1 MNNYNTRLETLRNER
16 SLSLKEAAKGIG
28 ISRWTL
34 YFYENGYFRPTKKA
48 LAKIEKFYN
57 AKVSIT
63 GDDAY
68 PAPTKEKA
76 FVKKEKKSYRT
87 KRIVYGAVS
96 AAILTTIITGVVLFN
111 RSTQNV
117 DSFYGETYNRMREE
131 TQNHGVIG
139 HDLATALPYH
149 YVNKDEYAATATM
162 IFYQTDNMLYFNE
175 CSYSTSVF
183 NEFGFC
189 RYHFSFGSNLGIDS
203 NKANFTFGSSTKGT
217 FFSCSF
223 RYNAQ
228 PIEKVNDLNIIVKGE
243 LAVTEE
249 MAIKI
254 INKRIKNIEIIM
266 SALLSEYLGESTSF
280 VNDFLPAREQGRI
293 INFGLQLAGLALI
306 LPGIFAFFIVFSL
319 FLKSLTANIRPRL
332 VSTDP
337 LKSRKKKRM
346 LPKDLRIDIG
356 VPDFIIIA
364 FGKFLQYGS
373 LILFALSFIARLGI
387 QALSFLAVPELLM
400 VLKMTFF
407 GGIFLEHF
415 IMIGRIRNATTLF
428 KSIIFNLGI
437 FLFIATIETVII
449 GITNAWGY
457 NFASLIYNY
466 VPSNVYQVIAVHYLI
481 FLFLFFQPSF
491 LSNRLFVRILWH
503 SLSFIP
509 LGFLIATYFLSNA
522 YELSYGVQANIFVN
536 FWFPNGFLI
545 LSIVCVLFM
554 YSSFALRLYFERK
567 YGKYEAQYFFY
578 GDRFIFFENVI
589 CSAFLLIAGLI
600 DFAFFNNQYAYYLG
614 LDGAEWILALIPFII
629 LCKYSPN
636 NQQVFMIKD
645 YIDMPK
651 RMNESST

>member
-1 MNNYNTRLETLRNER
+1 MNNYNTRLETLRNDR

-28 ISRWTL
+28 ISRWML

-48 LAKIEKFYN
+48 LKKIEKFYGE
-57 AKVSIT
+57 KVSIT

-76 FVKKEKKSYRT
+76 YAGEEKKSYRT
-87 KRIVYGAVS
+87 KRIVYGAIS

-117 DSFYGETYNRMREE
+117 DSFYGETYNKMREE
-131 TQNHGVIG
+131 TKNHGVVG
-139 HDLATALPYH
+139 HDLVTALTYH
-149 YVNKDEYAATATM
+149 YVNRDDYAATATM
-162 IFYQTDNMLYFNE
+162 IFYETDNMLYFNE

-183 NEFGFC
+183 NEYGLC
-189 RYHFSFGSNLGIDS
+189 RYHFSFGSNLGVES
-203 NKANFTFGSSTKGT
+203 TKAEFTFGSSTKGT
-217 FFSCSF
+217 FFSCTF
-223 RYNAQ
+223 DYNAQ
-228 PIEKVNDLNIIVKGE
+228 PIEKIDELNVIVKGE
-243 LAVTEE
+243 LSVTEE

-254 INKRIKNIEIIM
+254 INKRIKDIEIMM
-266 SALLSEYLGESTSF
+266 SALLSEYLGEETSF
-280 VNDFLPAREQGRI
+280 VGDFLPAREQGRI
-293 INFGLQLAGLALI
+293 INFGLQLTGLILI
-306 LPGIFAFFIVFSL
+306 LPGIFAFFILAGL
-319 FLKSLTANIRPRL
+319 FVRSLTANIRPRL

-337 LKSRKKKRM
+337 LESNKKKRM
-346 LPKDLRIDIG
+346 LPKDMRIDIG
-356 VPDFIIIA
+356 IPDFFLIA
-364 FGKFLQYGS
+364 FAKFMQYGS
-373 LILFALSFIARLGI
+373 LVMFAISFLGKLGI
-387 QALSFLAVPELLM
+387 GAFAIFGAPELLTI
-400 VLKMTFF
+400 LKMTFF

-428 KSIIFNLGI
+428 KSIIFNLGL
-437 FLFIATIETVII
+437 FLFIATIETVLI

-457 NFASLIYNY
+457 NFASLIFNY

-491 LSNRLFVRILWH
+491 LSNRLYVRILWH

-554 YSSFALRLYFERK
+554 YSSFALRLFFERK

-578 GDRFIFFENVI
+578 GDRFIFIENAI
-589 CSAFLLIAGLI
+589 CSALLLIAGLV

-651 RMNESST
+651 RMSEA